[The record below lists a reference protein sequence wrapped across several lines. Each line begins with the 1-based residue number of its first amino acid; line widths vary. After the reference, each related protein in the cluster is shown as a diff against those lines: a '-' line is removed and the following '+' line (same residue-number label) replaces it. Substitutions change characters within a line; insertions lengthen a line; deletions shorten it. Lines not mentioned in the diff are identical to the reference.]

1 MLFISDNG
9 KERRGLSGALEASHY
24 LPASLS
30 SSHCVS
36 ASLSYSVLSAPYQPA
51 LSACPYLT
59 VLSTNILVNR
69 IASRVE
75 GGVRKYGGGGR
86 VTSRPNCGG
95 VRFM

>member
-9 KERRGLSGALEASHY
+9 EERRGSSGALEASRT

-36 ASLSYSVLSAPYQPA
+36 ASLSYSVLSAPCQPA
-51 LSACPYLT
+51 LSACPHLT

-69 IASRVE
+69 NS
-75 GGVRKYGGGGR
+75 KTDGGR
-86 VTSRPNCGG
+86 STE
-95 VRFM
+95 VRWWGKSNSST